1 MITFSDANGLRL
13 GIGDD
18 MPMLDKAFEWE
29 GSRSPNLDIVDRD
42 NEILVRAEIPGRE
55 KQDLNIS
62 ITGNFC

>member
-1 MITFSDANGLRL
+1 
-13 GIGDD
+13 
-18 MPMLDKAFEWE
+18 MLDKAFEWE